1 MANEIKHPTFGY
13 RVSYRRAIEVQG
25 RLLAAHFLGEVPD
38 YVPFTTR

>member
-25 RLLAAHFLGEVPD
+25 RLFAARLLGEVPE
-38 YVPFTTR
+38 YLPFTTR